1 MVIPVIFLFHV
12 TVWPLLRPDDSW
24 KRTVNYCRLERWAA
38 LVAVSVT
45 DVVLLLEQI
54 NKATGT
60 LYVAY
65 FSILLWRKRDQKQF
79 TFMGER

>member
-12 TVWPLLRPDDSW
+12 IVWPLLRPDNSW
-24 KRTVNYCRLERWAA
+24 KRTVNYCRFERRAV

-45 DVVLLLEQI
+45 DVVLLLKQI

-65 FSILLWRKRDQKQF
+65 FSILLRKRDQK
-79 TFMGER
+79 